1 MITQTTPA
9 GISIGPIDG
18 PRVNTGIAV
27 QPISIQPIFTGQ
39 NQQLARI
46 RQEEAIYTK
55 RQAERTLLL
64 EQQQAALNAAMGA
77 GGKGKVGG
85 ANGLDVDSS
94 TKIGRDAIN
103 FYNETTSNF
112 LQQQTDVVQRATG
125 KNGKIDMTSAQRDLA
140 RLTNDYQ
147 FEVTNNESI
156 IKASKAQIQKKAF
169 EKDLKIYQDDKTQF
183 VAMGRA
189 REAVEQWRAAQD
201 DPNITFDSKVF
212 NAQNYAYNQ
221 EAVQKDLDELM
232 VLAINE
238 TTLVEQITAAEL
250 GGGFESTDGVVLR
263 ESEVRNERDKA
274 IKIGNSILADNPR
287 LRQALKDQQ
296 FNPDTYVEE
305 KVKAKIAEDQKRIV
319 LKKLT
324 GLDDAM
330 DIMKQRQK
338 SDADLE
344 RKQTTSKFESTATRG
359 FSEEEDGYE
368 TKVGYKEELNRL
380 DNKFRATPTQVRGL
394 YDFLQSDEG
403 AAYSLSGNVR
413 ITPDGEIKIVDVAA
427 DGKETEVRTYGNADE
442 TRTFEGAL
450 MTYDNLAPGTIVNKS
465 DIIPLSSARDAG
477 KKNSGWYTNNPNN
490 VKENLATAKRLGLTL
505 VRGHDTATTGD
516 DGYYTVVFPT
526 MAAGFEYDGNW
537 IIKKFKPL
545 NKERG
550 EGSNWATKEMTLF
563 DFYAGKDNPGG
574 KRYAEGGNMT
584 LTKIIAKNLGV
595 TPETTMEEIIASKTP
610 EEISMAFTSV
620 ENDEIFRA
628 MRDGELAEGGPSSA
642 NPAVDALLDPN
653 TPNPASGSTTETGPA
668 SWTRSKDE
676 YHTGV
681 GEMLEKA
688 YFDGGEVV
696 AGKVTIDISL
706 RPQILEYQEIN
717 NQLKRS
723 PKGKELVRLEKKRDE
738 LFKNLLENDDVR
750 KSYFETTLPKEAVNK
765 EIINDLYTGAL
776 GLQEGETFEV
786 NIPYKGFIDSSADI
800 EITKYGEEFIID
812 VDNLGLNDQF
822 RGTDLTTLIGQVVVD
837 SDYSGNVDQLDR
849 AMSAYMAQ
857 NTGVDQPA
865 ATGEPIPKGQAV
877 NLNNAQQ
884 AVVTKL
890 KAKPAFMKLDDGQI
904 VSLIKS
910 FEEGNLTVEQNADFK
925 DISMDDIDLFSGIS
939 SGTAPAQG
947 GPSIGGFGKRKTSE

>member
-46 RQEEAIYTK
+46 RQEEVIYTK

-359 FSEEEDGYE
+359 FSEDEDGYE

-380 DNKFRATPTQVRGL
+380 DNKFRATATQVREI
-394 YDFLQSDEG
+394 YEFLQSDEG
-403 AAYSLSGNVR
+403 SAYSLSGNVR

-427 DGKETEVRTYGNADE
+427 DGKETEVRTYGKASE
-442 TRTFEGAL
+442 TITFEGAL
-450 MTYDNLAPGTIVNKS
+450 NTYDNLTPGFNDNLLPQKKDRS
-465 DIIPLSSARDAG
+465 PGMSNAG
-477 KKNSGWYTNNPNN
+477 FYTNNYGNYKAP
-490 VKENLATAKRLGLTL
+490 KSSGLALHSE
-505 VRGHDTATTGD
+505 HDYNG
-516 DGYYTVVFPT
+516 
-526 MAAGFEYDGNW
+526 DGNYH
-537 IIKKFKPL
+537 IIF
-545 NKERG
+545 
-550 EGSNWATKEMTLF
+550 GSMEESIAYGAKDWEAKLFGNSWVDLDMTL
-563 DFYAGKDNPGG
+563 DRVYRGG
-574 KRYAEGGNMT
+574 SEGASPRYAETATRGNT
-584 LTKIIAKNLGV
+584 ETVAKALGV
-595 TPETTMEEIIASKTP
+595 SPDITMADLREQKTP
-610 EEISMAFTSV
+610 EEIIIALGSV
-620 ENDEIFRA
+620 ENPEIYKARIN
-628 MRDGELAEGGPSSA
+628 GEIIGGETSS

-706 RPQILEYQEIN
+706 RPQIREYQEIN
-717 NQLKRS
+717 RQLKRS

-904 VSLIKS
+904 VALIKS

-939 SGTAPAQG
+939 SETDPAQG
-947 GPSIGGFGKRKTSE
+947 GKPKADVGGLSGGF